1 MFFNTEVA
9 FVDEFIACLK
19 INGINQIPFDNC
31 QFYDG
36 VDRMAT
42 FFKNNESKLGDVA
55 DELSM
60 LFIKNPFECVYS
72 RFRNVI
78 SNRNGHCLSFINP
91 DYVKSLSALSDKDAE
106 YTLKKARSGVP
117 RKFME
122 DCTNEFCEGAQIK
135 KTDDK

>member
-1 MFFNTEVA
+1 MTEHERAKYV
-9 FVDEFIACLK
+9 VDLLNNK
-19 INGINQIPFDNC
+19 IHENETILDEKSRAIIESLDN
-31 QFYDG
+31 FY
-36 VDRMAT
+36 
-42 FFKNNESKLGDVA
+42 NSKGEAKDYA